1 MRQNTAKESHFYY
14 FHCRVYFLEI
24 CKLLHTEAI
33 LERSLFDLQERSN
46 GWAKIKNPSHGPEFF
61 GSEMANISLTG
72 WVTMQI
78 WI

>member
-14 FHCRVYFLEI
+14 FRCRVNFLEI

-46 GWAKIKNPSHGPEFF
+46 G
-61 GSEMANISLTG
+61 
-72 WVTMQI
+72 
-78 WI
+78 

>member
-46 GWAKIKNPSHGPEFF
+46 G
-61 GSEMANISLTG
+61 
-72 WVTMQI
+72 
-78 WI
+78 